1 MVSGDRPSS
10 AERVASALGLD
21 AAHSDLSPAGKIAV
35 VRSENALARTV
46 MVGDG
51 INDAPALAAADVGV
65 AMGARGAAAAA
76 EAADVVLLVDRLDRI
91 AEAVTVAQC
100 ARGIA
105 LGSIGIGMGL
115 SGAAMIA
122 AALGFLPPVA
132 GALLQEVIDVVVI
145 LNALRVLVGAAPPQ
159 PLTDRAAISRV
170 VEEHASLRIL
180 LDRMRRTADKL
191 DQSVEDPLATLRD
204 INTELTALLLP
215 HQMAEEQAVFPELA
229 DRLGGR
235 DPLGSMNR
243 MHEEIVHL
251 ATRFGTLVQG
261 LPETRASDAETREA
275 RRLLY
280 SLDAIITL
288 HLAAEEELLSQVED
302 LPTPA

>member
-1 MVSGDRPSS
+1 
-10 AERVASALGLD
+10 
-21 AAHSDLSPAGKIAV
+21 
-35 VRSENALARTV
+35 
-46 MVGDG
+46 
-51 INDAPALAAADVGV
+51 
-65 AMGARGAAAAA
+65 
-76 EAADVVLLVDRLDRI
+76 
-91 AEAVTVAQC
+91 
-100 ARGIA
+100 
-105 LGSIGIGMGL
+105 MGL

-145 LNALRVLVGAAPPQ
+145 LNALRVLVGAAPPR

-235 DPLGSMNR
+235 DPLGR
-243 MHEEIVHL
+243 
-251 ATRFGTLVQG
+251 
-261 LPETRASDAETREA
+261 
-275 RRLLY
+275 
-280 SLDAIITL
+280 
-288 HLAAEEELLSQVED
+288 
-302 LPTPA
+302 

>member
-1 MVSGDRPSS
+1 M
-10 AERVASALGLD
+10 
-21 AAHSDLSPAGKIAV
+21 
-35 VRSENALARTV
+35 
-46 MVGDG
+46 
-51 INDAPALAAADVGV
+51 
-65 AMGARGAAAAA
+65 
-76 EAADVVLLVDRLDRI
+76 
-91 AEAVTVAQC
+91 
-100 ARGIA
+100 
-105 LGSIGIGMGL
+105 
-115 SGAAMIA
+115 
-122 AALGFLPPVA
+122 
-132 GALLQEVIDVVVI
+132 
-145 LNALRVLVGAAPPQ
+145 
-159 PLTDRAAISRV
+159 

-261 LPETRASDAETREA
+261 LPETRASDARDTGGAAPALLAGCDHHASFGRGGGTSVTGRGSAHA
-275 RRLLY
+275 RLSAVRGGRHVPLLVAVVILIV
-280 SLDAIITL
+280 SALPLSCLIPWCAVRWGSICS
-288 HLAAEEELLSQVED
+288 ALLSIGGAIALGEYAAAGVIGLMLSGGWALED
-302 LPTPA
+302 AQPPSAR